1 MILMTYLFVLCPLL
15 FAAVAWGIK
24 NRLRPLVL
32 LAAALIHLLSTL
44 WVTVTP
50 QSPVDG
56 GWLWLDPLGR
66 IVLFCIS
73 VLFTICA
80 FYAVGYLRYYNKR
93 SNRFLCV
100 CMLVC
105 LSAMTLVSMAQH
117 LGLFWV
123 AMETTTLT
131 MAPLIYFNR
140 NARSIEATWK
150 YIIICSVG
158 IALAFLG
165 LMFLAY
171 STHLAHKDATLI
183 LGELIEQAGD
193 LNKAWLHAAFVFL
206 IVGYGT
212 KMGLAPLHAWKP
224 DTYGEAPG
232 IVGALLAGGLVNC
245 SFLALIRVYQVCL
258 ASGPEVVFF
267 NRVLIGMGLLS
278 MAVAGIFIARQSDF
292 KRLLAYSSVE
302 HVGILSIGLGLGKG
316 ATFAALFHI
325 INNGLTKGV
334 LFLSAGNIHRAYSS
348 KSVHEVRGALR
359 RLPWS
364 GGLFMAGFVAITGSP
379 PFSPFISEF
388 GIVAGAF
395 RQGQNLVGALFLFFL
410 AVIFIG
416 LARTVLPVVLGDPP
430 EDAQP
435 SRYQDR
441 MLTVA
446 PLCLVMLIILVLGIW
461 QPPFLIRLLEDGA
474 AMLEVGP

>member
-1 MILMTYLFVLCPLL
+1 MMYAFVLCPLL

-24 NRLRPLVL
+24 NRFRPLVL
-32 LAAALIHLLSTL
+32 LLAAVTHLGMTAYFVLE
-44 WVTVTP
+44 P
-50 QSPVDG
+50 QSPTDN
-56 GWLWLDPLGR
+56 GWLWLDPLGC
-66 IVLFCIS
+66 IVLLCIS
-73 VLFTICA
+73 LLFIICA
-80 FYAVGYLRYYNKR
+80 FYAVGYLSYYNRR

-100 CMLVC
+100 CMLTG
-105 LSAMTLVSMAQH
+105 LSAMTLVTMAQH
-117 LGLFWV
+117 LGLFWF
-123 AMETTTLT
+123 AMETTTLAMT
-131 MAPLIYFNR
+131 PLIYFNR
-140 NARSIEATWK
+140 NARSIEAAWK

-171 STHLAHKDATLI
+171 STHLALKDATL
-183 LGELIEQAGD
+183 LLKPLLEKAGD
-193 LNKAWLHAAFVFL
+193 LNKAWLHASFVFFL
-206 IVGYGT
+206 VGYGS
-212 KMGLAPLHAWKP
+212 KMGIAPLHAWKP

-258 ASGPEVVFF
+258 AAGSDVIFF
-267 NRVLIGMGLLS
+267 QRALIGMGLLS

-334 LFLSAGNIHRAYSS
+334 LFLSAGNIHRSYSS

-364 GGLFMAGFVAITGSP
+364 AGLFLAGFIAITGSP

-395 RQGQNLVGALFLFFL
+395 EQGQTAVGVLFLVFL

-416 LARTVLPVVLGDPP
+416 LANTVLPVVLGDPP
-430 EDAQP
+430 
-435 SRYQDR
+435 QDIPDSKYR
-441 MLTVA
+441 DRVLTVA

-461 QPPFLIRLLEDGA
+461 QPAFLIRLLEDGA
-474 AMLEVGP
+474 AMLEVRP

>member
-1 MILMTYLFVLCPLL
+1 MMYLLVLLPLVC
-15 FAAVAWGIK
+15 AAVAWGIK
-24 NRLRPLVL
+24 NRVRPFVLLFAALVHLVL
-32 LAAALIHLLSTL
+32 TGFAVA
-44 WVTVTP
+44 VP
-50 QSPVDG
+50 QRPSEN
-56 GWLWLDPLGR
+56 GWIWLDSLGC
-66 IVLFCIS
+66 IVLLCVS

-80 FYAVGYLRYYNKR
+80 FYAVGYLRYYNRR

-100 CMLVC
+100 CMLVG
-105 LSAMTLVSMAQH
+105 LSAMTLVTMAQH

-150 YIIICSVG
+150 YIMICSVG

-171 STHLAHKDATLI
+171 STHLAHKDATLV
-183 LGELIEQAGD
+183 LGGLIERAGD

-258 ASGPEVVFF
+258 ASGPDLVFF

-278 MAVAGIFIARQSDF
+278 MAMAGIFIARQSDF

-302 HVGILSIGLGLGKG
+302 HVGIMAIGLGLGKG

-348 KSVHEVRGALR
+348 KSVHEVRGVLR

-364 GGLFMAGFVAITGSP
+364 GGLFLAGFIAITGSP

-388 GIVAGAF
+388 GIVADAF
-395 RQGQNLVGALFLFFL
+395 RQGRHVVGGLFLFFL

-416 LARTVLPVVLGDPP
+416 LARTVLPMVLGDPP

-441 MLTVA
+441 ALTVA
-446 PLCLVMLIILVLGIW
+446 PLCLVMLVILVLGIW
-461 QPPFLIRLLEDGA
+461 QPPFLIRLLTDGA
-474 AMLEVGP
+474 AMLEVRP

>member
-1 MILMTYLFVLCPLL
+1 MVYVFVLCPLL

-24 NRLRPLVL
+24 NRFRPLVL
-32 LAAALIHLLSTL
+32 LLAAVTHLGMTL
-44 WVTVTP
+44 YSVLAP
-50 QSPVDG
+50 QSPTDN

-66 IVLFCIS
+66 IVLLCIS
-73 VLFTICA
+73 LLFAICA
-80 FYAVGYLRYYNKR
+80 FYAVGYLRYYNRR

-100 CMLVC
+100 CMLIC

-150 YIIICSVG
+150 YIMICSVG

-171 STHLAHKDATLI
+171 STHVAHKDATLV
-183 LGELIEQAGD
+183 LGRLIESAGD

-206 IVGYGT
+206 LVGYGT

-258 ASGPEVVFF
+258 AAGPDVVFF
-267 NRVLIGMGLLS
+267 QRTLIGMGLIS

-302 HVGILSIGLGLGKG
+302 HVGILAIGLGLGKG
-316 ATFAALFHI
+316 ATFAALFHV

-334 LFLSAGNIHRAYSS
+334 LFLSAGNIHRSYSS

-364 GGLFMAGFVAITGSP
+364 AGLFLAGFIAITGSP

-395 RQGQNLVGALFLFFL
+395 EQGQTAVGVLFLVFL

-416 LARTVLPVVLGDPP
+416 LANTVLPVVLGDPP
-430 EDAQP
+430 QDIPDAKY
-435 SRYQDR
+435 RDR
-441 MLTVA
+441 VLTVA

-461 QPPFLIRLLEDGA
+461 QPAFLIRLLEDGA
-474 AMLEVGP
+474 AMLEVRP